1 MGVMVVT
8 ENKEKMSILG
18 LLFSDYDFI
27 SLFKMKSKSVNK
39 EEYIKF
45 LMETFKKIDN
55 EYSLID
61 DEEKK
66 IIAKNK
72 INDIVS
78 RLDLN
83 SDEINLNNYSWYEQ
97 EDTKKLALKR

>member
-1 MGVMVVT
+1 MVVT

-27 SLFKMKSKSVNK
+27 SLFKMKSKLVNK

-97 EDTKKLALKR
+97 EDTKELALKR

>member
-1 MGVMVVT
+1 MVVT

-39 EEYIKF
+39 EEYIKS

-97 EDTKKLALKR
+97 ENTKKLALKR

>member
-1 MGVMVVT
+1 MVVT

-45 LMETFKKIDN
+45 LMETFKKIYN

-66 IIAKNK
+66 IITKNK

-78 RLDLN
+78 RLNLN

-97 EDTKKLALKR
+97 ENTKKLALKR

>member
-1 MGVMVVT
+1 MVVT

-39 EEYIKF
+39 EEYIKS
-45 LMETFKKIDN
+45 LMETFRKIDN

-61 DEEKK
+61 DKEKK

-97 EDTKKLALKR
+97 EDTKELALRK

>member
-1 MGVMVVT
+1 MVVT

-78 RLDLN
+78 RLDLDG
-83 SDEINLNNYSWYEQ
+83 DEIDLNNYSWYEQ
-97 EDTKKLALKR
+97 EGTKKLALRK

>member
-1 MGVMVVT
+1 MVVT
-8 ENKEKMSILG
+8 ENKEKMSILR

-39 EEYIKF
+39 EEYIKL

-55 EYSLID
+55 EYLLIY

-97 EDTKKLALKR
+97 EDTKELALKR

>member
-1 MGVMVVT
+1 MVVT

-27 SLFKMKSKSVNK
+27 SLFKMKSKLVNK
-39 EEYIKF
+39 EKYINF
-45 LMETFKKIDN
+45 LKETFKKIDN

-78 RLDLN
+78 RLDLDG
-83 SDEINLNNYSWYEQ
+83 DEIDLNNYSWYEQ
-97 EDTKKLALKR
+97 EGTKKLALKR

>member
-1 MGVMVVT
+1 MVVT
-8 ENKEKMSILG
+8 ENKEEMSILG

-45 LMETFKKIDN
+45 LKETFKKIDN

-97 EDTKKLALKR
+97 EGTKKLALRK

>member
-1 MGVMVVT
+1 MVVT

-66 IIAKNK
+66 IVTKNK

-97 EDTKKLALKR
+97 ENTKKLALRK

>member
-1 MGVMVVT
+1 MVVT

-18 LLFSDYDFI
+18 LLFSDYDFT

-66 IIAKNK
+66 IIVKNK

>member
-1 MGVMVVT
+1 MVVT
-8 ENKEKMSILG
+8 ENKEEMSILG

-45 LMETFKKIDN
+45 LKETFKKIDN

-78 RLDLN
+78 RLDLDG
-83 SDEINLNNYSWYEQ
+83 DEIDLNNYSWYEQ
-97 EDTKKLALKR
+97 EDTKKLSLRK

>member
-1 MGVMVVT
+1 MVVT

-18 LLFSDYDFI
+18 LLFSDYDFT

-97 EDTKKLALKR
+97 ENTKKLSLRK

>member
-1 MGVMVVT
+1 MVVT

-18 LLFSDYDFI
+18 LLFSDYDFT

-78 RLDLN
+78 KLDLN

>member
-1 MGVMVVT
+1 MVVT

-27 SLFKMKSKSVNK
+27 SLFKMKSKLVNK
-39 EEYIKF
+39 EEYINF
-45 LMETFKKIDN
+45 LKETFKKIDN

-78 RLDLN
+78 RLDLDG
-83 SDEINLNNYSWYEQ
+83 DEIDLNNYSWYEQ
-97 EDTKKLALKR
+97 EDTKKLALNYI

>member
-1 MGVMVVT
+1 MVVT
-8 ENKEKMSILG
+8 EIKEKMSILG
-18 LLFSDYDFI
+18 LLFSDYDFT

-97 EDTKKLALKR
+97 ENTKKLALKR

>member
-1 MGVMVVT
+1 MVIT

-39 EEYIKF
+39 EEYIKS

-83 SDEINLNNYSWYEQ
+83 SDEINLSNYSWYEQ

>member
-1 MGVMVVT
+1 MVVT
-8 ENKEKMSILG
+8 ENKEEMSILG

-39 EEYIKF
+39 EEYVSF
-45 LMETFKKIDN
+45 LKETFKKIDN

-83 SDEINLNNYSWYEQ
+83 NDEINLNNYSWYEQ

>member
-1 MGVMVVT
+1 MVVT
-8 ENKEKMSILG
+8 ENKEEMSILG

-45 LMETFKKIDN
+45 LKETFKKIDN

-78 RLDLN
+78 RLDLDG
-83 SDEINLNNYSWYEQ
+83 DEIDLNNYSWYEQ
-97 EDTKKLALKR
+97 ENTKKLALKR

>member
-1 MGVMVVT
+1 MVVT

-97 EDTKKLALKR
+97 ENTKKLSLRK

>member
-1 MGVMVVT
+1 MVVT

-83 SDEINLNNYSWYEQ
+83 SDEINLNNYSWYEK
-97 EDTKKLALKR
+97 EDTKKLSLRK

>member
-1 MGVMVVT
+1 MVVT
-8 ENKEKMSILG
+8 ENKEEMSILG

-39 EEYIKF
+39 EEYINF
-45 LMETFKKIDN
+45 LKETFKKIDN

>member
-1 MGVMVVT
+1 MVVT

-18 LLFSDYDFI
+18 LLFSDYDFTI
-27 SLFKMKSKSVNK
+27 LFKMKSKSVNK

-55 EYSLID
+55 EYLLID

-78 RLDLN
+78 RLDLDG
-83 SDEINLNNYSWYEQ
+83 DEIDLNNYSWYEQ
-97 EDTKKLALKR
+97 EGTKKLALKR

>member
-1 MGVMVVT
+1 MVVT

-39 EEYIKF
+39 EEYIKS

-66 IIAKNK
+66 IVAKNK

-97 EDTKKLALKR
+97 GIQKN

>member
-1 MGVMVVT
+1 MVVT

-18 LLFSDYDFI
+18 LLFSDYDFT

-78 RLDLN
+78 GLDLN
-83 SDEINLNNYSWYEQ
+83 SDEINLNNYSWYER
-97 EDTKKLALKR
+97 EDTKKLARKR

>member
-1 MGVMVVT
+1 MVVT
-8 ENKEKMSILG
+8 ENKEEMSILG

-61 DEEKK
+61 AEEKK

-97 EDTKKLALKR
+97 EDTKKLELKK

>member
-1 MGVMVVT
+1 MVVT

-83 SDEINLNNYSWYEQ
+83 NDEINLNNYSWYEQ
-97 EDTKKLALKR
+97 EDTKKLALRK

>member
-1 MGVMVVT
+1 MVVT
-8 ENKEKMSILG
+8 ENKEEMSILG

-45 LMETFKKIDN
+45 LKETFKKIDN

-61 DEEKK
+61 DEEKRLLLK
-66 IIAKNK
+66 I
-72 INDIVS
+72 
-78 RLDLN
+78 
-83 SDEINLNNYSWYEQ
+83 
-97 EDTKKLALKR
+97 KLMI

>member
-1 MGVMVVT
+1 M
-8 ENKEKMSILG
+8 
-18 LLFSDYDFI
+18 
-27 SLFKMKSKSVNK
+27 
-39 EEYIKF
+39 
-45 LMETFKKIDN
+45 
-55 EYSLID
+55 D

-97 EDTKKLALKR
+97 EDTKKLELKK

>member
-1 MGVMVVT
+1 MVVT

-66 IIAKNK
+66 IVTKNK

-97 EDTKKLALKR
+97 EDTKKLALRK

>member
-1 MGVMVVT
+1 MVVT

-18 LLFSDYDFI
+18 LLFSDYDFT

-78 RLDLN
+78 KLDLN

-97 EDTKKLALKR
+97 ENTKKLALRK

>member
-1 MGVMVVT
+1 MVVT
-8 ENKEKMSILG
+8 ENKEEMSILG

-39 EEYIKF
+39 EEYIKS

>member
-1 MGVMVVT
+1 MVVT
-8 ENKEKMSILG
+8 ENKEEMSILG

-39 EEYIKF
+39 EEYISF
-45 LMETFKKIDN
+45 LKEIFKKIDN

-61 DEEKK
+61 DEETK

>member
-1 MGVMVVT
+1 MVVT

-39 EEYIKF
+39 EEYIKS

-78 RLDLN
+78 RLDLDG
-83 SDEINLNNYSWYEQ
+83 DEIDLNNYSWYEQ
-97 EDTKKLALKR
+97 EGTKKLALRK

>member
-1 MGVMVVT
+1 MVVT

-27 SLFKMKSKSVNK
+27 SLFKMKSKLVNK
-39 EEYIKF
+39 EEYINF
-45 LMETFKKIDN
+45 LKETFKKIDN

-78 RLDLN
+78 RLDLDG
-83 SDEINLNNYSWYEQ
+83 DEIDLNNYSWYEQ
-97 EDTKKLALKR
+97 ENTKKLALKR

>member
-1 MGVMVVT
+1 MVVT
-8 ENKEKMSILG
+8 ENKERMSILG

-45 LMETFKKIDN
+45 LMKTFKKIDN

-78 RLDLN
+78 RLDLDG
-83 SDEINLNNYSWYEQ
+83 DEIDLNNYSWYEQ
-97 EDTKKLALKR
+97 EGTKKLALKR

>member
-1 MGVMVVT
+1 MVVT
-8 ENKEKMSILG
+8 ENKEEMSILG

-45 LMETFKKIDN
+45 LKETLKKIDN

>member
-1 MGVMVVT
+1 MVVT

-39 EEYIKF
+39 EEYIKS

-97 EDTKKLALKR
+97 ENTKELALKR

>member
-1 MGVMVVT
+1 MVVT
-8 ENKEKMSILG
+8 ENKEEMSILG

-45 LMETFKKIDN
+45 LKETFKKIDN

-61 DEEKK
+61 DGEKK

>member
-1 MGVMVVT
+1 MAVT

>member
-1 MGVMVVT
+1 MVVT

-27 SLFKMKSKSVNK
+27 SLFKMKNKLVNK
-39 EEYIKF
+39 EEYINF
-45 LMETFKKIDN
+45 LKETFKKIDN

-78 RLDLN
+78 RLDLDG
-83 SDEINLNNYSWYEQ
+83 DEIGLNNYSWYEQ
-97 EDTKKLALKR
+97 EGTKKLALRK